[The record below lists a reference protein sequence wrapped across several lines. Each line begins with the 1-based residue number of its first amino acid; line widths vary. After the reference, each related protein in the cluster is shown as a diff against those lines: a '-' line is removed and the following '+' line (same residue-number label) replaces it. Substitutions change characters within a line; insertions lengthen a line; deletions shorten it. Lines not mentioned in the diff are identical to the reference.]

1 MTLHLFLKS
10 KWYDM
15 IASGKKKEEY
25 RTITPYWTKR
35 IWEKAPQVS
44 DVIFHRGYTNETVCF
59 AVNRIVRRIGLQE
72 WGAEPGKVYYVIQ
85 LGEQLPF

>member
-1 MTLHLFLKS
+1 MTLHLVLKA

-15 IASGKKKEEY
+15 IVSGKKKEEY
-25 RTITPYWTKR
+25 RAITPYWTKR
-35 IWEKAPQVS
+35 IWEKHPRIL

-59 AVNRIVRRIGLQE
+59 SVDRIVRGIGLPE
-72 WGAEPGKVYYVIQ
+72 WGAEARKVYYVIQ